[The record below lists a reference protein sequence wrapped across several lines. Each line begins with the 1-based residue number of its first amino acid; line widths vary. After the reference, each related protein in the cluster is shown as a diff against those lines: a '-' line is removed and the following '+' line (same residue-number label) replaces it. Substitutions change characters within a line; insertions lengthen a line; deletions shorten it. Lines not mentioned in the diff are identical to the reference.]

1 MKIKERLEEK
11 DMTPWKLLTM
21 LNMVLGPEYVLNN
34 SLLLLLPLLFS
45 LPSPTLLLFLL
56 LTDSVTD

>member
-11 DMTPWKLLTM
+11 DMTPWKLLT
-21 LNMVLGPEYVLNN
+21 MVLGPEYVLNN